1 MNHAEAY
8 YLCHSLINETNMSE
22 GQKASTAEPSRR
34 NRNILFVVL
43 ILLLLA
49 SNIYLYLRIERNEAQ
64 TQMFQQKINEDS
76 LRLAELDQLYQ
87 EALMSLESYKG
98 QNASLDSL
106 IAVKEQE
113 LSQLREQYATLS
125 LQKRLSEEE
134 ARKAMERMRA
144 VIADLQEKIRIL
156 EEEKKVLIARGD
168 SLTRTVS
175 TQTVTISQLK
185 KSTQELAVK
194 ANLLYTTSV
203 HATGVKVKGKGKEV
217 ETDNAKKADR
227 LRVCFALPA
236 AGTVAPGEKTF
247 YVRIIS
253 PEGVTL
259 SDGSSVLTKAETGTQ
274 VQYTS
279 TVTVDY
285 DQTDTSVCAYWEQAS
300 PFQSGTYTVEIY
312 QNGFLIGKSDFTL
325 K

>member
-1 MNHAEAY
+1 
-8 YLCHSLINETNMSE
+8 MSE